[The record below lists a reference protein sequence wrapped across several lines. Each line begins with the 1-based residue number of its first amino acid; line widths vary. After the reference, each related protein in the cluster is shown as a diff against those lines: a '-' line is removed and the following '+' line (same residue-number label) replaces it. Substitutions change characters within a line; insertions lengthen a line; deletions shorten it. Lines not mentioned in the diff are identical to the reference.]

1 MGVKSDK
8 GSHMI
13 LDIYLVLENQATG
26 FLCVLSPMRGLFP
39 AAALWTETPTRRLS
53 AR

>member
-8 GSHMI
+8 CSHMI
-13 LDIYLVLENQATG
+13 LDIYLGLEKATG
-26 FLCVLSPMRGLFP
+26 FLCVFSPMRGLFP
-39 AAALWTETPTRRLS
+39 TAALSTETPTRRLS